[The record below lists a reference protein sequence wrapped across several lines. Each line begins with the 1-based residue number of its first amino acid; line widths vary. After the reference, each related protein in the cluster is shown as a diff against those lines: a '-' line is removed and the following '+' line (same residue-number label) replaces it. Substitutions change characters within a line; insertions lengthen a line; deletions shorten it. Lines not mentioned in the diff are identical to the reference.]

1 MRDLSAYAAQCM
13 RELDRLHICYAQ
25 NITFAVNTRAKT
37 RLGVCKKQGDR
48 YTVEIAAPLLDESMP
63 EKLLKE
69 TLHHELLHSCRGCM
83 QHTGRWKALAE
94 RVNAA
99 YGYQIT
105 RTAEKDEL
113 PQGLVQQ
120 PRYRV
125 ICPHCGA
132 VYDRYKRSAL
142 IDHPE
147 RYRCGKCR
155 QPMVGAG
162 VFYR

>member
-13 RELDRLHICYAQ
+13 RELDRLHIHYAK
-25 NITFAVNTRAKT
+25 NIRFAVNTRAKT

-48 YTVEIAAPLLDESMP
+48 YIIEIAAPLLGESMP
-63 EKLLKE
+63 EQLLKE
-69 TLHHELLHSCRGCM
+69 TLLHELLHSCSGCM
-83 QHTGRWKALAE
+83 QHTGKWKALAE

-99 YGYQIT
+99 YGYHIT
-105 RTAEKDEL
+105 RTTEKEAL

-125 ICPHCGA
+125 VCPHCGA
-132 VYDRYKRSAL
+132 AYDRYKRSAL

-147 RYRCGKCR
+147 RYRCGKC
-155 QPMVGAG
+155 QKPLTGAG

>member
-13 RELDRLHICYAQ
+13 RELDRLHIRYAQ

-83 QHTGRWKALAE
+83 QHT
-94 RVNAA
+94 
-99 YGYQIT
+99 T
-105 RTAEKDEL
+105 EKDGL

-125 ICPHCGA
+125 ICPRCGA
-132 VYDRYKRSAL
+132 VYERYKRSAL

>member
-1 MRDLSAYAAQCM
+1 
-13 RELDRLHICYAQ
+13 
-25 NITFAVNTRAKT
+25 
-37 RLGVCKKQGDR
+37 
-48 YTVEIAAPLLDESMP
+48 
-63 EKLLKE
+63 
-69 TLHHELLHSCRGCM
+69 SCRGCM
-83 QHTGRWKALAE
+83 QHTGKWKALAE

-125 ICPHCGA
+125 VCPRCGA